1 MADSER
7 NAAEP
12 YMRRALYGELAQ
24 DWLNRLRASEEQ
36 LGIARDEMSGLTLGA
51 RSWEAHELHRFLRF
65 MLGEETVKS
74 PDYDYARLLESNLLQ
89 RDAIETV
96 HERATDL
103 DIAAI
108 LSTGFP
114 SAARGR
120 SKVRR
125 SDWTRTD
132 DFLEPFIDAGPTR
145 SGMLIEMVGVM
156 GSGKSNTLA
165 WIAGNALERG
175 HELFVDFPYRPKTD
189 KVHEVYTHSDL
200 MLALVKFAR
209 SDPEKPGFLL
219 IDEAGGRGGGST
231 TASTLQARWAY
242 QFLTKTRKYRV
253 NSFRARQADKLPDDQ
268 RRLVTGLI
276 HKTPAD
282 RGLVAIQWF
291 NGPRAGTTDDAI
303 GIPDCAEH
311 YTTMSQTSLIW
322 DLDVEELDKYLA
334 QQRTAGDPKDELA
347 AIERFVKAYQ
357 MGERPEGYEEVAE
370 GADLTFAAPMDLG
383 PRPPDGWPV
392 VCTKRGC
399 GEEWVYKG
407 DKDPVQGIRINCAR
421 GHKSHLTQAIVER
434 AALDQRRSQD
444 DTSQRGHTP
453 E

>member
-12 YMRRALYGELAQ
+12 YMRRALYGELAK
-24 DWLNRLRASEEQ
+24 DWLDRHHAGEER
-36 LGIARDEMSGLTLGA
+36 LGIEHSDESGLIFGARDWG
-51 RSWEAHELHRFLRF
+51 AHELFRFLKF
-65 MLGEETVKS
+65 MLGEEVVSS
-74 PDYDYARLLESNLLQ
+74 PDYDYARLLEGNLLQ
-89 RDAIETV
+89 RDAVQTV
-96 HERATDL
+96 QSRATDL
-103 DIAAI
+103 DLAAI
-108 LSTGFP
+108 LATGFP

-120 SKVRR
+120 SRVRR

-132 DFLEPFIDAGPTR
+132 DFFEPFVDAGPTR

-165 WIAGNALERG
+165 WLAGNALERG
-175 HELFVDFPYRPKTD
+175 HEVFVDFPYRPKTD
-189 KVHEVYTHSDL
+189 AVHEVYTHSDL

-209 SDPEKPGFLL
+209 SDPDKPGFLL

-242 QFLTKTRKYRV
+242 QFLTKTRKYRI

-276 HKTPAD
+276 AKTPAD
-282 RGLVAIQWF
+282 RSLVAIQWF
-291 NGPRAGTTDDAI
+291 NGPKAGTTDDAI
-303 GIPDCAEH
+303 GIPDCSEH
-311 YTTMSQTSLIW
+311 YATWSQTSLIW

-334 QQRTAGDPKDELA
+334 QQRTAGDPKEELD

-357 MGERPEGYEEVAE
+357 MGERPEGYEEPAE
-370 GADLTFAAPMDLG
+370 GVSFARPLELG

-392 VCTKRGC
+392 VCAKPGC
-399 GEEWVYKG
+399 GEEWTYTG
-407 DKDPVQGIRINCAR
+407 NKDPVEGMKVECRR

-434 AALDQRRSQD
+434 AALDKK
-444 DTSQRGHTP
+444 RGGVEESDPRGPP